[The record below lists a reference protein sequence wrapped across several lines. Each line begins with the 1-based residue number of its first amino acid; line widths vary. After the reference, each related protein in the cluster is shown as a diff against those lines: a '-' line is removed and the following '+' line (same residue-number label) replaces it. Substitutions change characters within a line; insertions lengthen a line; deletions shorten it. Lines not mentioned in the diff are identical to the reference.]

1 MSEKYQF
8 QAVIQ
13 PGDSGGAFVIVPFD
27 VVKTFGKKRVKIQ
40 ATIDGQPYRGSLV
53 RMGTPYHLL
62 LVLKEIREKI
72 GKSVGDEVAV
82 ELEEDL
88 ELRQVEVPVDI
99 QETLD
104 AEPAALAFFSRLSY
118 SHQREYIQW
127 IAEAK
132 REQTRQSRIKK
143 MIEMLNQGKS
153 EH

>member
-1 MSEKYQF
+1 M
-8 QAVIQ
+8 
-13 PGDSGGAFVIVPFD
+13 
-27 VVKTFGKKRVKIQ
+27 
-40 ATIDGQPYRGSLV
+40 
-53 RMGTPYHLL
+53 L

-88 ELRQVEVPVDI
+88 EQRQVEVPADV
-99 QETLD
+99 QKALE
-104 AEPAALAFFSRLSY
+104 AEPAAQAYFNRLSY

-127 IAEAK
+127 ITEAK

-143 MIEMLNQGKS
+143 MIELLDQGKS